1 MDPSSSRTKF
11 EPISIKSLRVVETS
25 LSWGVF
31 ESFRGPSARIEEK
44 KMGRV
49 AFFDPEVLMLPVR
62 GDPP

>member
-1 MDPSSSRTKF
+1 M
-11 EPISIKSLRVVETS
+11 SIKSLRVVETS
-25 LSWGVF
+25 LSCGVF

-49 AFFDPEVLMLPVR
+49 AFFDPEVLMLPDR